1 MKSYLGQ
8 TTLPRGIRNNNPGNL
23 IITGN
28 AWLNKVPAA
37 QNTDGHFEQFFYLEY
52 GIRAMAYD
60 ITGDV
65 SRGLNTLTKLITA
78 YAPPSENNTAAYI
91 INVSGASGIAPDA
104 NLVLSYD
111 ALKAIIR
118 AKIAVENGSNA
129 AQYVTD
135 ADIEAGINLLPAN
148 MLAGLKKKLQLRKL
162 LKK

>member
-28 AWLNKVPAA
+28 DWNGELPVA
-37 QNTDGHFEQFFYLEY
+37 QNTDGKFEQFYYLEY

-65 SRGLNTLTKLITA
+65 KKGLNTLTKLITE
-78 YAPPSENNTAAYI
+78 YAPASDGNDTAAYI
-91 INVSGASGIAPDA
+91 SNVSGASGIAPDE
-104 NLVLSYD
+104 NLILSYD

-129 AQYVTD
+129 GQYVTD
-135 ADIEAGINLLPAN
+135 EDIEAGINLLPAT
-148 MLAGLKKKLQLRKL
+148 MLAGLKKKAA
-162 LKK
+162 

>member
-28 AWLNKVPAA
+28 DWNGEIPVA
-37 QNTDGHFEQFFYLEY
+37 QNTDGKFEQFYSLEY

-65 SRGLNTLTKLITA
+65 NGGLNTLTKLITE
-78 YAPPSENNTAAYI
+78 YAPASDGNDTAAYI
-91 INVSGASGIAPDA
+91 SSVSSASGIGPNAP
-104 NLVLSYD
+104 LVLSYD
-111 ALKAIIR
+111 ALKAIIK
-118 AKIAVENGSNA
+118 AKLRVENGSSIG
-129 AQYVTD
+129 QYVTD

-148 MLAGLKKKLQLRKL
+148 MLAGLKKKAR
-162 LKK
+162 